1 MTGTINQ
8 VMGPREWFLLLALSV
23 LWGGSFFFVDVIVH
37 ALPPLTIVL
46 LRVGLAAIALN
57 LAVMAAGRRLPWDG
71 TLWRN
76 FAAMGCLNNLIPF
89 CLIVWG
95 QTQIGGG
102 LASILNATTPIFTV
116 LAAHWFTV
124 DEKLTRGRSLG
135 VALGFFGVVVL
146 IGIDTLYGAQAD
158 SFAQLAVLGGALSY
172 ALAGIF
178 GRRFHRLDVTP
189 VQTATG
195 QLTVS
200 AILLLP
206 VVLYFERPW
215 TLAMPDAAAFSAI
228 AGLALLSTALAYVL
242 YFRILA
248 TAGATNLL
256 LVTFLIPVSA
266 ISLGALFLGE
276 RLEWFHFLGM
286 SLIGAGLLAIDGRV
300 AARYHHRVSVKH
312 RGGQ

>member
-1 MTGTINQ
+1 MAVTTNRA
-8 VMGPREWFLLLALSV
+8 MGPLEWFLLLALSI
-23 LWGGSFFFVDVIVH
+23 LWGGSFFFVELIVNVI
-37 ALPPLTIVL
+37 PPLTIVL
-46 LRVGLAAIALN
+46 LRVGVAAIALN
-57 LAVMAAGRRLPWDG
+57 LVVTMTGQRMPWDG

-116 LAAHWFTV
+116 LAAHWCTE
-124 DEKLTRGRSLG
+124 DERLTPGRILG
-135 VALGFFGVVVL
+135 VVLGFLGVVVL
-146 IGIDTLYGAQAD
+146 IGVDALHGATAD
-158 SFAQLAVLGGALSY
+158 GFAQLAVLGGAVSY

-178 GRRFHRLDVTP
+178 GRRFRRLDVSP
-189 VQTATG
+189 MQTATG

-200 AILLLP
+200 TVLLLP
-206 VVLYFERPW
+206 MALFFEHPW
-215 TLAMPDAAAFSAI
+215 TLPLPGIAAIGAI
-228 AGLALLSTALAYVL
+228 AGLALLSTALAYIL

-266 ISLGALFLGE
+266 ISLGAVFLGE
-276 RLEWFHFLGM
+276 RLEWVQILGM
-286 SLIGAGLLAIDGRV
+286 GFIGLGLLAIDGRLIGRFRH
-300 AARYHHRVSVKH
+300 ATS
-312 RGGQ
+312 

>member
-1 MTGTINQ
+1 
-8 VMGPREWFLLLALSV
+8 
-23 LWGGSFFFVDVIVH
+23 
-37 ALPPLTIVL
+37 
-46 LRVGLAAIALN
+46 
-57 LAVMAAGRRLPWDG
+57 
-71 TLWRN
+71 
-76 FAAMGCLNNLIPF
+76 MGCLNDLIPF

-124 DEKLTRGRSLG
+124 DEKLTGGRSLG
-135 VALGFFGVVVL
+135 VALGFSGVVIL
-146 IGIDTLYGAQAD
+146 IGIDTLYCAQAD
-158 SFAQLAVLGGALSY
+158 GFAQLAVLGGALSY

-200 AILLLP
+200 AVLLLP
-206 VVLYFERPW
+206 VALLVEQPW
-215 TLAMPDAAAFSAI
+215 SMPVPDAAAFGAV
-228 AGLALLSTALAYVL
+228 AGLALLSTALAYIL

-266 ISLGALFLGE
+266 ISLGAFFLGE
-276 RLEWFHFLGM
+276 RLEWFHLLGM
-286 SLIGAGLLAIDGRV
+286 SLIGAGLLAIDGRFG
-300 AARYHHRVSVKH
+300 ARVRHRMS
-312 RGGQ
+312 

>member
-8 VMGPREWFLLLALSV
+8 AMGPREWFLLLALSV
-23 LWGGSFFFVDVIVH
+23 LWGGSFFFVDIIVH

-57 LAVMAAGRRLPWDG
+57 LAVMAAGQRMPWDG

-116 LAAHWFTV
+116 LAAHWFTA

-135 VALGFFGVVVL
+135 VVLGFSGVVVL

-158 SFAQLAVLGGALSY
+158 GFAQLAVLGGAVSY

-200 AILLLP
+200 AVLLLP
-206 VVLYFERPW
+206 VVLYFEHPW

-286 SLIGAGLLAIDGRV
+286 CLIGAGLLAIDGRV

-312 RGGQ
+312 RGGH